1 MEYSG
6 TVNNYK
12 KKNNLRHNKNNSMS
26 NHINMS
32 YNYNLRL
39 IPKNK
44 PINNFD
50 PKAFKKSKNS
60 NILSIPLNNGEPI
73 KIKNKENLNN
83 SINKILKKP
92 RTPDLPQQY
101 DNNKINN
108 HQNHNQNSYYKRDVY
123 NGNNGYFKRPSTA
136 PQKGKNLKDMRNYS
150 YDNRKKNMNI
160 YNNHNFNKEQV
171 YNLYYNKSKK
181 RMPSPMIKHQKA
193 IINQNQMQPAR
204 YRAPSPIISV
214 SFGLNNF
221 LKKKNI

>member
-101 DNNKINN
+101 DNNKNHN
-108 HQNHNQNSYYKRDVY
+108 HQNQIH
-123 NGNNGYFKRPSTA
+123 
-136 PQKGKNLKDMRNYS
+136 
-150 YDNRKKNMNI
+150 
-160 YNNHNFNKEQV
+160 
-171 YNLYYNKSKK
+171 
-181 RMPSPMIKHQKA
+181 
-193 IINQNQMQPAR
+193 PAR

-214 SFGLNNF
+214 SLGLNNF